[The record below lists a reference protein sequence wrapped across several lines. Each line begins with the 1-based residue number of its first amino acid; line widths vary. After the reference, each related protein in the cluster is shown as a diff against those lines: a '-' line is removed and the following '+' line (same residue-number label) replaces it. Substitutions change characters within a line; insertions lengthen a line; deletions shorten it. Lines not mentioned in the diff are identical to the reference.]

1 MAATDNII
9 YRLKPQ
15 AGDASPHNE
24 IGGGDILTGGT
35 IALVDTGAEGYAWR
49 FTGAESAVVLGAT
62 SLITGA
68 SDTGGKTMAVTLRRA
83 ANPTVSVQQMV
94 CWTDAAKTGGLMIK
108 RGGGTAEA
116 IGFYATSTNTSSV
129 FSAVVA
135 GSVTQTYVFKL
146 DNSVTT
152 LQDIAKVWVETV
164 GRSGDAPDLT
174 GPGATLADR
183 TLNTIQINPING
195 GDYYIHDLVLW
206 SDEKTDAECAALADN
221 LRGTLDAVAA
231 TATTLTGPASG
242 TTGVASTNFTVGAN
256 GTITG
261 TVTVTPGD
269 AANGGTFT
277 PTTVA
282 ISSGTP
288 TATFTY
294 TPAST
299 GVKTISIT
307 DDGGLTDATPLS
319 YTSNAAATSEA
330 SMALTLDAAV
340 FAGLASV
347 SPITVLSITMADAAF
362 SGSASVA
369 TPGSLTLPALKNNTG
384 TLLINETGATV
395 YVYQTTGA
403 HVVTKTGQT
412 TNASGIMTI
421 TDAALVAATQYRV
434 VVVLGSGAEG
444 MDKVTAA

>member
-1 MAATDNII
+1 MTTITSTEAGATGRYINLGSSAAQDNIGAQTVI
-9 YRLKPQ
+9 AYCKPTSF
-15 AGDASPHNE
+15 AVTAYLFSKCDS
-24 IGGGDILTGGT
+24 
-35 IALVDTGAEGYAWR
+35 TGAGR
-49 FTGAESAVVLGAT
+49 RLSITTTTGKVAY
-62 SLITGA
+62 
-68 SDTGGKTMAVTLRRA
+68 A
-83 ANPTVSVQQMV
+83 ANSSSQL
-94 CWTDAAKTGGLMIK
+94 AAPAIIT
-108 RGGGTAEA
+108 TAA
-116 IGFYATSTNTSSV
+116 
-129 FSAVVA
+129 
-135 GSVTQTYVFKL
+135 L
-146 DNSVTT
+146 
-152 LQDIAKVWVETV
+152 
-164 GRSGDAPDLT
+164 
-174 GPGATLADR
+174 
-183 TLNTIQINPING
+183 TLNTWQHVQMTWAGGLAASGINIYFDASTAQALDSATDGIGAIASDAAESVYLMNRVSLDREFV
-195 GDYYIHDLVLW
+195 GDAGYIAQWNRVLSGAERTTVRTDGPLAVPSGLVLCW
-206 SDEKTDAECAALADN
+206 ANNQDYSTNAVTPTARSTFVAGGAAPNTA
-221 LRGTLDAVAA
+221 LDGAGAA

-299 GVKTISIT
+299 GVKTISIS

-347 SPITVLSITMADAAF
+347 SPLTVLSITMADAAF
-362 SGSASVA
+362 SGSASVTA
-369 TPGSLTLPALKNNTG
+369 PGSLTLPALKNNTG

-395 YVYQTTGA
+395 HVYQTTGA